1 MKVSID
7 LQEGFFKDDVTIYER
22 DVKIYEGEQIKT
34 RTQIGL
40 AASFEAELEGEKTTL
55 RIVIPNRRID
65 EKKEIE
71 TAENMHIAVSVT
83 EDDKLEWKTSEAP
96 FMYA

>member
-7 LQEGFFKDDVTIYER
+7 LQEGFFNDDVTIFEK
-22 DVKIYEGEQIKT
+22 DKKIYHAEKIKT
-34 RTQIGL
+34 RMQIGL
-40 AASFEAELEGEKTTL
+40 AASFEAELSGGKTTL
-55 RIVIPNRRID
+55 RIVIPNRQID

-71 TAENMHIAVSVT
+71 LTENMHVAVSVT
-83 EDDKLEWKTSEAP
+83 EDDQLKWKMSEAP